1 MRGNAVSGRAVSQ
14 RPPSQGAPSSLEP
27 SPEQR
32 RRLLRNFYTLVATT
46 HFPPEPGPAEKQEDT
61 VYPAQTPR
69 ACYLVLGP
77 GMGWQLVAVQLG
89 LRLLL
94 LLLSPHTPTH
104 GLRSLATRT
113 LQALTPL
120 L

>member
-1 MRGNAVSGRAVSQ
+1 MEDDVSRAQ
-14 RPPSQGAPSSLEP
+14 L
-27 SPEQR
+27 
-32 RRLLRNFYTLVATT
+32 
-46 HFPPEPGPAEKQEDT
+46 
-61 VYPAQTPR
+61 PR

-77 GMGWQLVAVQLG
+77 EESGTGLRLVAVQLG

-94 LLLSPHTPTH
+94 LLAAPQSPTH

-113 LQALTPL
+113 LHALSPL

>member
-1 MRGNAVSGRAVSQ
+1 MGRKRLIQELLPRNGAGGTW
-14 RPPSQGAPSSLEP
+14 PSDLGCGFQLCCLPQASCPSSEL
-27 SPEQR
+27 
-32 RRLLRNFYTLVATT
+32 
-46 HFPPEPGPAEKQEDT
+46 GPAEKEDA
-61 VYPAQTPR
+61 VHPAQTPR

-77 GMGWQLVAVQLG
+77 GMGWQLVALQLG

-94 LLLSPHTPTH
+94 LMLSPQSPTH
-104 GLRSLATRT
+104 GLRSLATHT

>member
-1 MRGNAVSGRAVSQ
+1 MGWAEGNWAPNGCCAAHHS
-14 RPPSQGAPSSLEP
+14 PPYPSS
-27 SPEQR
+27 
-32 RRLLRNFYTLVATT
+32 
-46 HFPPEPGPAEKQEDT
+46 EPGPAEKQEDT
-61 VYPAQTPR
+61 VYPAQMPR

-89 LRLLL
+89 VRLLL
-94 LLLSPHTPTH
+94 LILSPQSPTH
-104 GLRSLATRT
+104 GLRNLATHT

>member
-1 MRGNAVSGRAVSQ
+1 MGRGWLGSYYEGTGWAEGYWVLTLCCSSQ
-14 RPPSQGAPSSLEP
+14 SSL
-27 SPEQR
+27 S
-32 RRLLRNFYTLVATT
+32 FI
-46 HFPPEPGPAEKQEDT
+46 EPGPAEKQEDT
-61 VYPAQTPR
+61 VHPAQTPR

-77 GMGWQLVAVQLG
+77 GMGWQLVAMQLG

-94 LLLSPHTPTH
+94 LMLSPQTPTH
-104 GLRSLATRT
+104 GLRSLATHT